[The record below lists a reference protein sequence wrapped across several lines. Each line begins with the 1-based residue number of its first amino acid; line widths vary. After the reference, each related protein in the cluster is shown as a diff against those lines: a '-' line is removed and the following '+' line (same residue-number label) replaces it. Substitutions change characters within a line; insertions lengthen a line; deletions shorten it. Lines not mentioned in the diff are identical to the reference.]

1 MLTRSR
7 ERSDHVGLLGIGAAA
22 LAVGC
27 CAGLPLLAGA
37 AASIGTAAAIGIG
50 AGGIVAVGA
59 VPALNR
65 SSQQCVSGGPTY

>member
-7 ERSDHVGLLGIGAAA
+7 ERSDRVGLLGIAAA
-22 LAVGC
+22 TLAVGG

-50 AGGIVAVGA
+50 AGGLVAVTVA
-59 VPALNR
+59 ARLNR
-65 SSQQCVSGGPTY
+65 